1 LGWKILEVGEL
12 CEVEIHAH
20 LEPGSNYG
28 DVDHYISNVLDT
40 LTSVV
45 YVDDDQVERV
55 VATRTRDSEEPYVDI
70 LIYPSLSGCGDDPG
84 ISR

>member
-1 LGWKILEVGEL
+1 M
-12 CEVEIHAH
+12 EIHGH
-20 LEPGSNYG
+20 LQPDSDYG

-55 VATRTRDSEEPYVDI
+55 VATRTRDSEEPYVD
-70 LIYPSLSGCGDDPG
+70 LFIYPAVPGRGDDT
-84 ISR
+84 R